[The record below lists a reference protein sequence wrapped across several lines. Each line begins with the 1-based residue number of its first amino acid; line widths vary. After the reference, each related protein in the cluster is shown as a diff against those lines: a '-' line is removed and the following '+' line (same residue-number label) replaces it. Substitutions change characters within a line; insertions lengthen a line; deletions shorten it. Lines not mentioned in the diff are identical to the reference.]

1 MIQRKSEQLRR
12 KSKHFEGWFNL
23 LQEQSSIHTRKCT
36 RSFSEVRAAFT
47 GSWWWDER
55 TQAEGYV
62 GLDASVLSETARE
75 KRSAFGRGGGGRL
88 HR

>member
-12 KSKHFEGWFNL
+12 KSRKN
-23 LQEQSSIHTRKCT
+23 SILKGGST
-36 RSFSEVRAAFT
+36 FSKSNPRYIHESVLARFRAAFT